1 MTLNKEELQK
11 IAMEP
16 LNNDLDWKSWR
27 KQVKMLNLTERTY
40 VISYLELKL
49 EQIKIIWRLN
59 DE

>member
-16 LNNDLDWKSWR
+16 LNNGLDWKSWR
-27 KQVKMLNLTERTY
+27 KQVKMLNLAERTY